1 YVRGDR
7 QRPVAFA
14 ASPHDGARS
23 RYRRVDLAHPQRADR
38 ADPEDRNALHLAGNT
53 CAVVLPV
60 RDLPDRSRQQRKP
73 GLALD
78 GTKPT
83 GAGLR
88 RIAGA
93 APPAAQAR
101 RIAPPRTDGIADA
114 DSCRRREAP
123 PRRGAF
129 GPITPC
135 APNLVPCTPSTIGP
149 AGTPSRLSARPSREP
164 TTPGNPSPATGP
176 ACCTAPRYAD
186 WPARHRSS
194 ARGRARKS
202 PACPAP
208 G

>member
-38 ADPEDRNALHLAGNT
+38 ADPEDRNALHLAGNA

-93 APPAAQAR
+93 APPAAQTR
-101 RIAPPRTDGIADA
+101 RIAH
-114 DSCRRREAP
+114 
-123 PRRGAF
+123 
-129 GPITPC
+129 
-135 APNLVPCTPSTIGP
+135 LVPTGWPTPTRVADGKP
-149 AGTPSRLSARPSREP
+149 RHGAARL
-164 TTPGNPSPATGP
+164 
-176 ACCTAPRYAD
+176 D
-186 WPARHRSS
+186 RSLRALLILS
-194 ARGRARKS
+194 HVHRARS
-202 PACPAP
+202 GPPVPRAA
-208 G
+208 

>member
-1 YVRGDR
+1 
-7 QRPVAFA
+7 A
-14 ASPHDGARS
+14 ASPHDCSRS
-23 RYRRVDLAHPQRADR
+23 RYRRVDFAPPPRADR
-38 ADPEDRNALHLAGNT
+38 ADLEDRHGIHLARNT
-53 CAVVLPV
+53 FAFVLSLLE
-60 RDLPDRSRQQRKP
+60 LPDRTRQQQKD
-73 GLALD
+73 GLALNR
-78 GTKPT
+78 TMTT

-149 AGTPSRLSARPSREP
+149 AGTPSRLS
-164 TTPGNPSPATGP
+164 
-176 ACCTAPRYAD
+176 
-186 WPARHRSS
+186 
-194 ARGRARKS
+194 
-202 PACPAP
+202 
-208 G
+208 